1 MKNQIIIATF
11 FFTFNCFAG
20 MNTEDALISEQPTSH
35 PVIVVHGGAGWSH
48 GTSDEKQHAIKSG
61 LKKALDTGFSILQSG
76 GSSLDAVEAAI
87 VILED
92 NPVFNAGRGS
102 VYTAEEK
109 QEMDASI
116 MSGNDQDAGAVASVS
131 RVKNPIKLAR
141 YIMEHTEHVM
151 MAGSGA
157 EKVAEQGGLELV
169 DPSYFYSE
177 DRLKSVKKQK
187 DKKNSTVGALAM
199 DKLGNI
205 AAGTSTGGRSNKL
218 PGRIGD
224 SPIIGAGTWAQNNVC
239 GVSGTG
245 HGEYFIRYNVARE
258 ICARM
263 EYLNLSVGEAS
274 AQVIGQL
281 TAIGIE
287 GGVIVLDKNGNI
299 SMEFNTDG
307 MARAYRNS
315 KGDEMIAIYQ

>member
-1 MKNQIIIATF
+1 
-11 FFTFNCFAG
+11 
-20 MNTEDALISEQPTSH
+20 MNTEEALISEQPTSH

-177 DRLKSVKKQK
+177 DRLKSVKKQQA
-187 DKKNSTVGALAM
+187 KKNSTVGALAM

-287 GGVIVLDKNGNI
+287 GGVIVLDKNGDI

-315 KGDEMIAIYQ
+315 KGDEMIAIYK

>member
-1 MKNQIIIATF
+1 MIVGLFATYNASSDTIENSILDENQ
-11 FFTFNCFAG
+11 
-20 MNTEDALISEQPTSH
+20 SY
-35 PVIVVHGGAGWSH
+35 PVIVIHGGAGWSK
-48 GTSDEKQHAIKSG
+48 GKNKQEQDAIKMG
-61 LKKALDTGFSILQSG
+61 LKEALDRGFHVLESG
-76 GSSLDAVEAAI
+76 GSSLDAVEIAI
-87 VILED
+87 SALED
-92 NPVFNAGRGS
+92 NPLFNAGRGS
-102 VYTAEEK
+102 VYTKDEK

-116 MSGNDQDAGAVASVS
+116 MNGKDQDAGAVASVS

-141 YIMEHTEHVM
+141 YIMEHTKHVL
-151 MAGSGA
+151 MAGQGA
-157 EKVAEQGGLELV
+157 EKIAKQGKLELV

-177 DRLKSVKKQK
+177 EKLKRVRKQK
-187 DKKNSTVGALAM
+187 AKEIGTVGALAM
-199 DKLGNI
+199 DKSGNI
-205 AAGTSTGGRSNKL
+205 TAGTSTGGMTNKL

-263 EYLNLSVGEAS
+263 EYLDLSVGEAAS
-274 AQVIGQL
+274 QVIGQL
-281 TAIGIE
+281 TAMGVN
-287 GGVIVLDKNGNI
+287 GGVIVLDKNGKI

-315 KGDEMIAIYQ
+315 KGEEMVAIYK

>member
-1 MKNQIIIATF
+1 
-11 FFTFNCFAG
+11 
-20 MNTEDALISEQPTSH
+20 MNTEEALISEQPTSH

-177 DRLKSVKKQK
+177 DRLKSVKKQQA
-187 DKKNSTVGALAM
+187 KKNSTVGALAM

-315 KGDEMIAIYQ
+315 KGDEMIAIYK

>member
-1 MKNQIIIATF
+1 
-11 FFTFNCFAG
+11 
-20 MNTEDALISEQPTSH
+20 MNTEEALISEQPTSH

-116 MSGNDQDAGAVASVS
+116 MSGHDQDAGAVASVS

-187 DKKNSTVGALAM
+187 AKKNSTVGALAM

-307 MARAYRNS
+307 MARAFRNS
-315 KGDEMIAIYQ
+315 KGDEMIAIYK

>member
-1 MKNQIIIATF
+1 
-11 FFTFNCFAG
+11 

-35 PVIVVHGGAGWSH
+35 PVIVVHGGAGWSQ
-48 GTSDEKQHAIKSG
+48 GASDEKQHAIKSG

-151 MAGSGA
+151 MAGPGA
-157 EKVAEQGGLELV
+157 EKIAEQGSLELV

-307 MARAYRNS
+307 MARAFRNS
-315 KGDEMIAIYQ
+315 KGDEMIAIYK

>member
-1 MKNQIIIATF
+1 
-11 FFTFNCFAG
+11 
-20 MNTEDALISEQPTSH
+20 MNTDDALISEQPTSH

-151 MAGSGA
+151 MAGPGA
-157 EKVAEQGGLELV
+157 EKIAEQGRLELV

>member
-1 MKNQIIIATF
+1 
-11 FFTFNCFAG
+11 

-35 PVIVVHGGAGWSH
+35 PVIVVHGGAGWSQ
-48 GTSDEKQHAIKSG
+48 GASDDKQHAIKSG

-187 DKKNSTVGALAM
+187 AKKNSTVGALAM

-315 KGDEMIAIYQ
+315 KGDEMIAIYK

>member
-1 MKNQIIIATF
+1 MIVGLFATF
-11 FFTFNCFAG
+11 NASSDA
-20 MNTEDALISEQPTSH
+20 TENPILDENQSY
-35 PVIVVHGGAGWSH
+35 PVIVIHGGAGWSK
-48 GTSDEKQHAIKSG
+48 GKNKQEQDAIKMG
-61 LKKALDTGFSILQSG
+61 LKEALDRGFHVLESG
-76 GSSLDAVEAAI
+76 GSSLDAVEIAI
-87 VILED
+87 SALED
-92 NPVFNAGRGS
+92 NPLFNAGRGS
-102 VYTAEEK
+102 VYTKDEK

-116 MSGNDQDAGAVASVS
+116 MSGKDQDAGAVASVS

-141 YIMEHTEHVM
+141 YIMEHTKHVL
-151 MAGSGA
+151 MAGQGA
-157 EKVAEQGGLELV
+157 EKIAKQGKLELV

-177 DRLKSVKKQK
+177 EKLKRVRKQK
-187 DKKNSTVGALAM
+187 AKEIGTVGALAM
-199 DKLGNI
+199 DKSGNI
-205 AAGTSTGGRSNKL
+205 TAGTSTGGMTNKL

-263 EYLNLSVGEAS
+263 EYLGLSVGEAAS
-274 AQVIGQL
+274 QVIGQL
-281 TAIGIE
+281 TTMGVN
-287 GGVIVLDKNGNI
+287 GGVIVLDKNGEI

-315 KGDEMIAIYQ
+315 KGEEMIAIYK

>member
-1 MKNQIIIATF
+1 
-11 FFTFNCFAG
+11 

>member
-1 MKNQIIIATF
+1 MIVGLFATYNASSDTIENSILDENQ
-11 FFTFNCFAG
+11 
-20 MNTEDALISEQPTSH
+20 SY
-35 PVIVVHGGAGWSH
+35 PVIVIHGGAGWSK
-48 GTSDEKQHAIKSG
+48 GKNKQEQDAIKMG
-61 LKKALDTGFSILQSG
+61 LKEALDRGFHVLESG
-76 GSSLDAVEAAI
+76 GSSLDAVEIAI
-87 VILED
+87 SALED
-92 NPVFNAGRGS
+92 NPLFNAGRGS
-102 VYTAEEK
+102 VYTKDEK

-116 MSGNDQDAGAVASVS
+116 MNGKDQDAGAVASVS

-141 YIMEHTEHVM
+141 YIMEHTKHVL
-151 MAGSGA
+151 MAGQGA
-157 EKVAEQGGLELV
+157 EKIAKQGKLELV

-177 DRLKSVKKQK
+177 EKLKRVRKQK
-187 DKKNSTVGALAM
+187 AKEIGTVGALAM
-199 DKLGNI
+199 DKFGNI
-205 AAGTSTGGRSNKL
+205 AAGTSTGGMTNKL

-263 EYLNLSVGEAS
+263 EYLGLSVGEAAS
-274 AQVIGQL
+274 QVIDQF
-281 TAIGIE
+281 TAMGVN
-287 GGVIVLDKNGNI
+287 GGVIVLDKNGEI

-315 KGDEMIAIYQ
+315 KGEEMVAIYK

>member
-1 MKNQIIIATF
+1 MIVGLFATF
-11 FFTFNCFAG
+11 N
-20 MNTEDALISEQPTSH
+20 ISSDTTIENPILDENQSY
-35 PVIVVHGGAGWSH
+35 PVIVIHGGAGWSK
-48 GTSDEKQHAIKSG
+48 GKNKQEQDAIKMG
-61 LKKALDTGFSILQSG
+61 LKEALDRGFHVLESG
-76 GSSLDAVEAAI
+76 GSSLDAVEIAI
-87 VILED
+87 SALED
-92 NPVFNAGRGS
+92 NPLFNAGRGS
-102 VYTAEEK
+102 VYTKDEK

-116 MSGNDQDAGAVASVS
+116 MNGKDQDAGAVASVS

-141 YIMEHTEHVM
+141 YIMEHTKHVL
-151 MAGSGA
+151 MAGQGA
-157 EKVAEQGGLELV
+157 EKIAKQGKLELV

-177 DRLKSVKKQK
+177 EKLKRVRKQK
-187 DKKNSTVGALAM
+187 AKEIGTVGALAM
-199 DKLGNI
+199 DKFGNI
-205 AAGTSTGGRSNKL
+205 AAGTSTGGMTNKL

-263 EYLNLSVGEAS
+263 EYLGLSVGES
-274 AQVIGQL
+274 TSQVIGQL
-281 TAIGIE
+281 TTMGVN
-287 GGVIVLDKNGNI
+287 GGVIVLDKNGKI

-315 KGDEMIAIYQ
+315 KGEEMVAIYK

>member
-1 MKNQIIIATF
+1 MFGLFATF
-11 FFTFNCFAG
+11 
-20 MNTEDALISEQPTSH
+20 NTSSDTITENPILDENQSY
-35 PVIVVHGGAGWSH
+35 PVIVIHGGAGWSK
-48 GTSDEKQHAIKSG
+48 GKNKQEQDAIKMG
-61 LKKALDTGFSILQSG
+61 LKGALDHGFHVLESG
-76 GSSLDAVEAAI
+76 GSSLDAVEIAI
-87 VILED
+87 STLED
-92 NPVFNAGRGS
+92 NPLFNAGRGS
-102 VYTAEEK
+102 VYTKDET

-116 MSGNDQDAGAVASVS
+116 MSGKDQNAGAVASVS

-141 YIMEHTEHVM
+141 YIMEHTKHVL
-151 MAGSGA
+151 MAGLGA
-157 EKVAEQGGLELV
+157 ERIAKQGKLELV

-177 DRLKSVKKQK
+177 EKLQRVRKQK
-187 DKKNSTVGALAM
+187 AKEIGTVGALAM

-205 AAGTSTGGRSNKL
+205 TAGTSTGGMTNKL

-245 HGEYFIRYNVARE
+245 HGEYFIRFNVARE
-258 ICARM
+258 VCARM
-263 EYLNLSVGEAS
+263 EYLNLSVSEAAS
-274 AQVIGQL
+274 QVIGQL
-281 TAIGIE
+281 TTLGVK

-315 KGDEMIAIYQ
+315 KGEELIALYK